1 MSDPTFRCHCA
12 RVRTTYTCPYR
23 TPARPSWPTYRCTK
37 SITKNGRGRACK
49 ALVPHID
56 GARACPRA
64 SGSPTAGTRPPWSGR
79 WTRRRRPPA
88 RLGCR
93 GGSCPS
99 RPRGADVGHDACCTH
114 CTGSGQRGEVVY
126 RLKMPAQPSEKV
138 VLPRAA
144 RRNAVRGGLQEGV
157 VTHSILGRLTSGKK
171 SVIGSRP
178 APTRWAKP
186 SRDQREPSWRIG
198 VPK

>member
-12 RVRTTYTCPYR
+12 RARTTYTCPYR

-88 RLGCR
+88 GFGCR
-93 GGSCPS
+93 EGSSPS
-99 RPRGADVGHDACCTH
+99 RPRAADVDHEASCSS
-114 CTGSGQRGEVVY
+114 CTGAEQRGEVVY
-126 RLKMPAQPSEKV
+126 RLSVPAQPSEKV
-138 VLPRAA
+138 HLPRAA
-144 RRNAVRGGLQEGV
+144 RQNAVRGGLRKGV
-157 VTHSILGRLTSGKK
+157 VSHSILGRLTSGKK
-171 SVIGSRP
+171 SVLGSRP
-178 APTRWAKP
+178 RPTRRAKP
-186 SRDQREPSWRIG
+186 SSHRSKPSWRTG

>member
-1 MSDPTFRCHCA
+1 MPIP
-12 RVRTTYTCPYR
+12 RTGTAELANIQVHKKYH
-23 TPARPSWPTYRCTK
+23 
-37 SITKNGRGRACK
+37 KNGRGRACK

-88 RLGCR
+88 GFGCR
-93 GGSCPS
+93 EGSSPS
-99 RPRGADVGHDACCTH
+99 RPQAADVDHEASCSTH
-114 CTGSGQRGEVVY
+114 LHRRRAAWREVVY
-126 RLKMPAQPSEKV
+126 RLSVPAQPSEKV
-138 VLPRAA
+138 HLPRAA
-144 RRNAVRGGLQEGV
+144 RQNAVRGGLREGV
-157 VTHSILGRLTSGKK
+157 VSHSILGRLTSGKK

-178 APTRWAKP
+178 APTRRAVSSS
-186 SRDQREPSWRIG
+186 SRSDSSWRTG